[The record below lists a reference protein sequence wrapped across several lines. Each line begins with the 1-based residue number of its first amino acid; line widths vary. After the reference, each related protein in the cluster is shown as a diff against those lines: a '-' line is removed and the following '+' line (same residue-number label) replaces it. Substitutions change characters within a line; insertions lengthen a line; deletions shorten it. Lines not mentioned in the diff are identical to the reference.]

1 MTAAILRT
9 VAARSDLRHS
19 EISSDGCANLA
30 PRSPKSREASN
41 TEWAQEAEKFGASAE
56 SRALARI
63 YRISRSASA
72 ELNVIKS
79 VQIKSSSQSIAG
91 TLRAPKS
98 SLLAMAVIPLP
109 RGSQTLTPNPGSGSV
124 VGQQSFSV
132 GTIVLSV
139 AKPQCPG
146 FSPNFRRRSIIR
158 G

>member
-1 MTAAILRT
+1 MKSAPAVAPTLRP
-9 VAARSDLRHS
+9 VARS
-19 EISSDGCANLA
+19 LA
-30 PRSPKSREASN
+30 KRATQK
-41 TEWAQEAEKFGASAE
+41 WAQEAEKFGASAE

-146 FSPNFRRRSIIR
+146 FSPNFRWRSTIR

>member
-1 MTAAILRT
+1 VLK
-9 VAARSDLRHS
+9 
-19 EISSDGCANLA
+19 
-30 PRSPKSREASN
+30 P
-41 TEWAQEAEKFGASAE
+41 SAC
-56 SRALARI
+56 ARI

-109 RGSQTLTPNPGSGSV
+109 RGSETLTPNPGSGSV

-132 GTIVLSV
+132 GDSRLSV
-139 AKPQCPG
+139 ETVA
-146 FSPNFRRRSIIR
+146 
-158 G
+158 